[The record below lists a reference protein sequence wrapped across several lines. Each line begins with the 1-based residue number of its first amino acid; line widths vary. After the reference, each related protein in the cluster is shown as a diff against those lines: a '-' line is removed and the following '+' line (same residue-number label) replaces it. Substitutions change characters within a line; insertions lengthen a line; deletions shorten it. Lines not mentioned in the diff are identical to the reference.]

1 MERNDME
8 ATTKTM
14 DIDSILK
21 KAVELVAS
29 DIHIKVGLPPIV
41 RRYGA
46 LIPLRDYP
54 KLNNE
59 HIAAFADSI
68 MNQYQKAKFETTNE
82 IDFAYSL
89 SQIGRFRVNCF
100 RQRGSYGMVF
110 RIVPTDPPKLD
121 ELNLPEIVKHISL
134 EQKGLV
140 LVTGTTGSGK
150 STTLAGIC
158 NHINTNRNCHILTIE
173 DPIEFLHR
181 DRKSI
186 INQREVG
193 SDTNSFALALRAAL
207 RQDPDVILV
216 GEMRDKETIEIA
228 LTAAET
234 GHLVLSTLHTLDA
247 VETIMRIVTV
257 YPPHQH
263 LQVRLQLAGVLKA
276 VISQRLLPKK
286 DGKGMVPACEIL
298 VSTARIRECIID
310 EHRTDEVPDA
320 IAQGT
325 VNYGMQTFDQSLM
338 SLVKSDLVQYHEALR
353 HSTNPSDFALRMKGI
368 MGTSDGK
375 WDMFEGKEPEP
386 ETEKELVRS
395 EMSKN
400 GKRFKDSE

>member
-1 MERNDME
+1 MAE
-8 ATTKTM
+8 KTGTINIQ
-14 DIDSILK
+14 DILV
-21 KAVELVAS
+21 KAVELKAS
-29 DIHIKVGLPPIV
+29 DIHLKVGLPPVV

-46 LIPLRDYP
+46 LVPLRDYP
-54 KLNNE
+54 KLTNE
-59 HIAAFADSI
+59 HIASMSDSI

-82 IDFAYSL
+82 IDLAYGL
-89 SQIGRFRVNCF
+89 GDVGRFRVNAF
-100 RQRGSYGMVF
+100 RQRGYYGMVF
-110 RIVPTDPPKLD
+110 RTVPTDPPNID
-121 ELNLPEIVKHISL
+121 ELNLPEVIKRIAMG
-134 EQKGLV
+134 QKGLV

-150 STTLAGIC
+150 STTLASMV

-216 GEMRDKETIEIA
+216 GEMRDKETIDIA

-234 GHLVLSTLHTLDA
+234 GHLVFSTLHTLDA
-247 VETIMRIVTV
+247 VETLMRIVTV

-276 VISQRLLPKK
+276 VISQRLLPRK
-286 DGKGMVPACEIL
+286 DSTGMVPACEIL
-298 VSTARIRECIID
+298 VSTARIRECIVD
-310 EHRTDEVPDA
+310 EHRSDEIPDA
-320 IAQGT
+320 IGQGA

-338 SLVKSDLVQYHEALR
+338 YLVKNDLVAYHEALR
-353 HSTNPSDFALRMKGI
+353 HSTNPNDFALRMKGI

-375 WDMFEGKEPEP
+375 WDMFEGGGEPE
-386 ETEKELVRS
+386 EVVRS
-395 EMSKN
+395 EMSQD
-400 GKRFKDSE
+400 GERFKGPL